1 MALRSV
7 KEGGVFMSESNGNGT
22 PAAPPV
28 SSIVKPSWADGDFR
42 KRYVPEAAQEERLS
56 AHFFRHEFDCRDGT
70 PYPSEYKDR
79 LMRLVVILEAVRSR
93 FGVPIGILSG
103 YRTEEWNGRVG
114 GAQNSMHMVGR
125 AADFRPLCHD
135 PGSGKSDQSREN
147 VLRGM
152 HDWLASEHRTLTIG
166 GLGYY
171 PDHGF
176 IHVDVRQRPSNDLR
190 LRRWIG

>member
-1 MALRSV
+1 
-7 KEGGVFMSESNGNGT
+7 MSESNGNGT
-22 PAAPPV
+22 PEAPPV

-42 KRYVPEAAQEERLS
+42 KYRKSNLPDKAKDERLS
-56 AHFFRHEFDCRDGT
+56 AHFYRQEFDCHNGVV
-70 PYPSEYKDR
+70 YPADWLDR
-79 LMRLVVILEAVRSR
+79 LMRLILILESVRFR
-93 FGVPIGILSG
+93 FGVPIRIMSG
-103 YRTEEWNGRVG
+103 YRTAEWNASVG
-114 GAQNSMHMVGR
+114 GAPHSMHMVGR

-135 PGSGKSDQSREN
+135 PGAGKSDQSREN

-171 PDHGF
+171 PEHGF
-176 IHVDVRQRPSNDLR
+176 IHVDIRHRLKNDLR